1 MQPLPV
7 MAFQEESAPAFA
19 APVPDSN
26 PPQTRDPEEDLLCI
40 AKTFSYLRESGKA
53 QVTRSRGQKA
63 TGSRE
68 STLQSELQEESPDPT
83 SDRDLVLSQP
93 WLTLV
98 DAASVF
104 SVSTNLYHEVIYY

>member
-7 MAFQEESAPAFA
+7 TAFQEESTPAFA

-26 PPQTRDPEEDLLCI
+26 PPRTRDPEEDLLCI

-53 QVTRSRGQKA
+53 QLTKPWGQKA
-63 TGSRE
+63 AGSRE
-68 STLQSELQEESPDPT
+68 PTLQSELQEESPDPT
-83 SDRDLVLSQP
+83 SDRNLVLSQP

-98 DAASVF
+98 DAASTF
-104 SVSTNLYHEVIYY
+104 SAYKLES